1 MRKLLRSMARAAMV
15 SAGIERI
22 NRGKRFAENWRRF
35 YQHQVKSMSENVSD
49 KPKISK
55 IGRKFTM
62 FKRYESLKADKAV
75 QKIMAGVAR

>member
-22 NRGKRFAENWRRF
+22 NRDKRFAENWRRF

-49 KPKISK
+49 KTQISK

-62 FKRYESLKADKAV
+62 FKQYESIKADKAV
-75 QKIMAGVAR
+75 RKIIATL